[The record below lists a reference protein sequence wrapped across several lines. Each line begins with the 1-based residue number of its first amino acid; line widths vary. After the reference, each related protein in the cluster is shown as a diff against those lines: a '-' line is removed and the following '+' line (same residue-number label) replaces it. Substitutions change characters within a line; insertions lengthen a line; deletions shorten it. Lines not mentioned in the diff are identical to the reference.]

1 MALEPE
7 VVTAD
12 SGPSAELLDM
22 SRRFW
27 IALALTVP
35 IFVLEM
41 GGHLFPALHSLISER
56 ISGWLQF
63 ALATPVVIWAGWPFF
78 RSEEHTSEI
87 KSLIR
92 ISYAV
97 ICLKQK

>member
-1 MALEPE
+1 MHPQIRQDHPGPCPICGMALEPE

-56 ISGWLQF
+56 ISGWLPF
-63 ALATPVVIWAGWPFF
+63 ALATPVV
-78 RSEEHTSEI
+78 RSEEHTYELQ
-87 KSLIR
+87 SLLR
-92 ISYAV
+92 I
-97 ICLKQK
+97 

>member
-1 MALEPE
+1 MHPQIRQDHPGPCPICGMALEPE

-41 GGHLFPALHSLISER
+41 GGPLFPALHSLISER

-63 ALATPVVIWAGWPFF
+63 
-78 RSEEHTSEI
+78 RSEETRVGTECVRTCS
-87 KSLIR
+87 IR
-92 ISYAV
+92 WSPFP
-97 ICLKQK
+97 